1 MSLLPDPLHPAV
13 VHFPIALTFAA
24 LLFEAASRAPRW
36 RTLATASLV
45 LIVLAA
51 TSAVAAV
58 ITGDVAHEEVV
69 VPVAARAL
77 LEQHEELGELL
88 AWGLGLLAV
97 ARVVLARFGR
107 HDGPLGWLYLVL
119 LGVLCGVVAYQGH
132 LGGRL
137 VYEHGVGT
145 APLLSAPLSGGTPLA
160 VPPDQ

>member
-36 RTLATASLV
+36 RTLATASLI
-45 LIVLAA
+45 LLVLAA
-51 TSAVAAV
+51 ISAVVAV
-58 ITGDVAHEEVV
+58 VTGHVAHEEAV
-69 VPVAARAL
+69 VPVAARSL

-88 AWGLGLLAV
+88 AWGLALLAV
-97 ARVVLARFGR
+97 AGAALARSGR
-107 HDGPLGWLYLVL
+107 RNGLLGWLYLALVC
-119 LGVLCGVVAYQGH
+119 VFCAVMAYQGH

-145 APLLSAPLSGGTPLA
+145 APLLSAPFSGGGPLA
-160 VPPDQ
+160 PPPAS